1 MSFTT
6 NWSWTGVS
14 RNKDVNVSSGG
25 EIQTRNSWSFTRKRF
40 SDVANTPQLGDYASS
55 VGAYAGGTLVP
66 EAPDDSDLA
75 HMTFD
80 TTTNWTDSTY
90 KYIADL
96 KNTYVGS
103 GGVAQPIYEID
114 SAETN
119 KPNAAKTT
127 VVKPILSFDT
137 VGGTGWNWTWQAGEW
152 DAGSDDW
159 IPTAGTPSQVYS
171 YAENTGTTAGSVQF
185 NAFAVSPTAEDH
197 EWTFVW
203 LDTAG
208 SATQVFKDGEPEGYV
223 YLPLTGGT
231 SGSLI
236 IGGGDLAVDFLLA
249 DNAAFATFPPKTEPF
264 RRVGVFALPV
274 HATPTNYIETDPVV
288 FGATTQ
294 IPDPPSVDGLSF
306 LTANAVGTFTGTS
319 DGVNLGGTGLLY
331 CAEDTKEY
339 IGSVGWHQQTQNWV
353 FKDGFG

>member
-127 VVKPILSFDT
+127 IVKPIVAWD
-137 VGGTGWNWTWQAGEW
+137 GTQSPSGAWTWTWQAGEW
-152 DAGSDDW
+152 DVDSNDW
-159 IPTAGTPSQVYS
+159 LPTDGTP
-171 YAENTGTTAGSVQF
+171 AETYGYYEYTDGTTTGGVTF
-185 NAFAVSPTAEDH
+185 NAFAVSPTAGNNDWMFRWVDSSGASIEL
-197 EWTFVW
+197 VKN
-203 LDTAG
+203 G
-208 SATQVFKDGEPEGYV
+208 ATEGYI
-223 YLPLTGGT
+223 YLPVTGGT
-231 SGSLI
+231 SGYLI
-236 IGGGDLAVDFLLA
+236 IGGGDLAVDFKLA
-249 DNAAFATFPPKTEPF
+249 DNLPLGAAPNPAIQL
-264 RRVGVFALPV
+264 RAGIASIPV
-274 HATPTNYIETDPVV
+274 HTTPTN
-288 FGATTQ
+288 
-294 IPDPPSVDGLSF
+294 
-306 LTANAVGTFTGTS
+306 
-319 DGVNLGGTGLLY
+319 
-331 CAEDTKEY
+331 
-339 IGSVGWHQQTQNWV
+339 
-353 FKDGFG
+353 